1 MKTGMLVLL
10 MCMVAAFS
18 FAGGQA
24 DAGEE
29 DVVINYWTWH
39 PSAELLQPILDDFE
53 AENPGITVNLTVVD
67 AEMYQEK
74 IPTALAAGE
83 SLDVVGVQAGL
94 MPSQI
99 QSYLTLIEPYL
110 EAVAGSNWESALKKK
125 DVEICKQQTGGELFM
140 IAMGSFGSAM
150 GLYNVEIFDEL
161 GLSVPETY
169 EEMVNVANT
178 IRAEKPGVLPVVFA
192 GEPWWVNEI
201 VLNLVSQESEWWNE
215 VRYDEGGRWDDP
227 RYIQAVEDFVQA
239 HEDGVFEDM
248 TDIGEDRAYEI
259 FFAGEAAIYY
269 GGSWDAPILSET
281 FRKNQGIDLENV
293 GAMMLPVM
301 RPGVGELTMRA
312 FIELGLAI
320 PEVSKHKEEAA
331 KLIWYLVAG
340 NGFDKLNW
348 DNFIV
353 PSKKDSMLPDSLL
366 TSQEARDGWELIV
379 DITNEAKSYR
389 DSMSEFEDVAG
400 QILIDIIHG
409 ADIQESCEWLQ
420 KEFTSG
426 RYN

>member
-1 MKTGMLVLL
+1 MKKSMLALL

-24 DAGEE
+24 GAGEE
-29 DVVINYWTWH
+29 DVVLNYWTWH

-53 AENPGITVNLTVVD
+53 SENPGITVNLTVVD

-99 QSYLTLIEPYL
+99 QGYLTPIEPYL
-110 EAVAGSNWESALKKK
+110 EAVAGSNWESALKEK
-125 DVEICKQQTGGELFM
+125 DIEICKHQTGGELFM

-169 EEMVNVANT
+169 EEMVNVANA
-178 IRAEKPGVLPVVFA
+178 IREEKPGVLPVVFA

-227 RYIQAVEDFVQA
+227 RYIQAVEDFFQM

-293 GAMMLPVM
+293 GAMMMPVM
-301 RPGVGELTMRA
+301 RPGVGEPTMRA
-312 FIELGLAI
+312 FIELGLSI
-320 PEVSKHKEEAA
+320 PEVSDHKEEAA

-340 NGFDKLNW
+340 DGFDRLNW

-353 PSKKDSMLPDSLL
+353 PSKKGSMIPDSLL

-379 DITNEAKSYR
+379 SITNEAKSFR

-400 QILIDIIHG
+400 QILIAIIHG

-426 RYN
+426 RY

>member
-1 MKTGMLVLL
+1 MKKSMLVLL

-29 DVVINYWTWH
+29 DVVLNYWTWH

-53 AENPGITVNLTVVD
+53 SENPGITVNLTVVD

-74 IPTALAAGE
+74 IPTALASGE
-83 SLDVVGVQAGL
+83 SLDVVGIQAGL

-99 QSYLTLIEPYL
+99 QGYLTPIEPYL
-110 EAVAGSNWESALKKK
+110 EAVAGSNWENALKEK
-125 DVEICKQQTGGELFM
+125 DIEICKQQTGGELFM

-169 EEMVNVANT
+169 KEMVNVANA

-227 RYIQAVEDFVQA
+227 RYIQAVEDFVQM

-293 GAMMLPVM
+293 GAMMMPVM

-320 PEVSKHKEEAA
+320 PEVSDHKEDAA

-340 NGFDKLNW
+340 DGFDKLNW

-353 PSKKDSMLPDSLL
+353 PSKKGSMIPDSLL
-366 TSQEARDGWELIV
+366 TSKEARDGWELIV
-379 DITNEAKSYR
+379 SITNDAKSFR

-400 QILIDIIHG
+400 QILNDIIHG

-420 KEFTSG
+420 
-426 RYN
+426 

>member
-1 MKTGMLVLL
+1 MKKSMLVLL

-29 DVVINYWTWH
+29 DVVLNYWTWH

-53 AENPGITVNLTVVD
+53 SENPGITVNLTVVD

-74 IPTALAAGE
+74 IPTALASGE
-83 SLDVVGVQAGL
+83 SLDVVGIQAGL

-99 QSYLTLIEPYL
+99 QGYLTPIEPYL
-110 EAVAGSNWESALKKK
+110 EAVAGSNWENALKEK
-125 DVEICKQQTGGELFM
+125 DIEICKQQTGGELFM

-150 GLYNVEIFDEL
+150 GVYNVEIFDEL

-169 EEMVNVANT
+169 KEMVNVANA

-215 VRYDEGGRWDDP
+215 VRYDKGGRWDDP
-227 RYIQAVEDFVQA
+227 IYIQAVEDFVQM

-293 GAMMLPVM
+293 GAMMMPVM

-320 PEVSKHKEEAA
+320 PEVSDHKEDAA

-340 NGFDKLNW
+340 DGFDKLNW

-353 PSKKDSMLPDSLL
+353 PSKKGSMIPDSLL
-366 TSQEARDGWELIV
+366 TSKEARDGWELIV
-379 DITNEAKSYR
+379 SITNDAKSFR
-389 DSMSEFEDVAG
+389 DSMSAFEDVAG

-426 RYN
+426 RY

>member
-1 MKTGMLVLL
+1 MKKSVLILL
-10 MCMVAAFS
+10 MCLVTAFS
-18 FAGGQA
+18 FAGGKA
-24 DAGEE
+24 EE
-29 DVVINYWTWH
+29 EEEVVVLNYWTWH
-39 PSAELLQPILDDFE
+39 PSADLLQPILDDFE

-67 AEMYQEK
+67 AEAYQERV
-74 IPTALAAGE
+74 PTALAAGE

-99 QSYLTLIEPYL
+99 QGYLALIEPYL
-110 EAVAGSNWESALKKK
+110 EEVAGSNWESNLMEK
-125 DVEICKQQTGGELFM
+125 DIDICRQQTGGELFM

-150 GLYNVEIFDEL
+150 GLYNVKIFNEL
-161 GLSVPETY
+161 GLDVPETY
-169 EEMVNVANT
+169 DEMVEVANV
-178 IRAEKPGVLPVVFA
+178 IRAERPGMLPVVFT

-201 VLNLVSQESEWWNE
+201 VLNLVAQESEWWNE
-215 VRYDEGGRWDDP
+215 VRYGMGAGWDDP
-227 RYIQAVEDFVQA
+227 RYVQAVEDFVQM

-269 GGSWDAPILSET
+269 GGSWDAPILSSV
-281 FRKNQGIDLENV
+281 FRQQQGINLGNV

-301 RPGVGELTMRA
+301 RPGKGELTMRA

-320 PEVSKHKEEAA
+320 PEVSEHKEEAA

-340 NGFDKLNW
+340 DGFDKLNW

-353 PSKKDSMLPDSLL
+353 PSKKGSMIPDSLL
-366 TSQEARDGWELIV
+366 TSQEAKDGWNLIV
-379 DITNEAKSYR
+379 DITNEAQSFR

-400 QILIDIIHG
+400 QVLIDIIHG
-409 ADIQESCEWLQ
+409 ADIDKSITWLQ

-426 RYN
+426 RY

>member
-1 MKTGMLVLL
+1 MKKSMLVLL

-29 DVVINYWTWH
+29 DVVLNYWTWH

-53 AENPGITVNLTVVD
+53 SENPGITVNLTVVD

-74 IPTALAAGE
+74 IPTALASGE

-99 QSYLTLIEPYL
+99 QGYLTPIEPYL
-110 EAVAGSNWESALKKK
+110 EAVAGSNWKNALKEK
-125 DVEICKQQTGGELFM
+125 DIEICKQQTGGELFM

-169 EEMVNVANT
+169 KEMVNVANA

-215 VRYDEGGRWDDP
+215 VRYDKGGRWDDP
-227 RYIQAVEDFVQA
+227 IYIQAVEDFVQM

-320 PEVSKHKEEAA
+320 PEVSDHKEDAA

-340 NGFDKLNW
+340 DGFDKLNW

-353 PSKKDSMLPDSLL
+353 PSKKGSMIPDSLL
-366 TSQEARDGWELIV
+366 TSKEARDGWELIV
-379 DITNEAKSYR
+379 SITNDAKSFR

-426 RYN
+426 RY